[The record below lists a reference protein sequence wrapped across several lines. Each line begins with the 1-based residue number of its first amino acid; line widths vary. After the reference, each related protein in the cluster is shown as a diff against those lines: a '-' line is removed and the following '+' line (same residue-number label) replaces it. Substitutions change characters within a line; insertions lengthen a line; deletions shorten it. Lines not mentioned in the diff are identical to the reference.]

1 MAPRHTAA
9 LALLLAAG
17 FARADEGI
25 WLFNAP
31 PREQIRKAHGFDVTD
46 EFLSHL
52 RRSSARFNNGGSASF
67 VSPRGL
73 LFTNHHVGSECI
85 QQLSTPQQD
94 YMTNGFY
101 ASAESDEK
109 RCPSLEVNVLLD
121 ISDVTGRVTGSAPA
135 GAPVAEANR
144 LRKAA
149 MSQIEKECADR
160 TGNRCDV
167 VTLFSGG
174 QYHLYQYKKYT
185 DIRLVFAPEL
195 EIAAF
200 GGDPDNFTYPR
211 YCLDFA
217 FFRAWE
223 DGRPANIEH
232 YLKWSKT
239 GVREGEL
246 TFVSGHPGSTG
257 RLATVAELEFSRDIA
272 YPLIHNRL
280 ASLIKSL
287 EAYSA
292 ANPENRR
299 IARDNLFSQQ
309 NSYKAYTGFLAGLR
323 DPSLMDRKHQ
333 DETRLRK
340 AVADDPRK
348 QEQFGNIWDE
358 VSRAYAEYAK
368 FYKPF
373 ALLERTA
380 ARGSELLAIS
390 RMVLRYAEE
399 KAKPNEQRLR
409 EYAEAGLASLEQS
422 MYSEAPIHLDMEMA
436 VLGDYLKFLR
446 DELGAGDATVK
457 ELLAGQSPEKAAEQ
471 YVSTSKMKNVV
482 ERKRLATDLDAARAS
497 NDGMIRMVRIIDGP
511 ARALRRRYEDGVEA
525 VLLSSASQIAQAR
538 YAVYGAGEYPDATF
552 TLRLSYGSVKG
563 YRNAK
568 GERIP
573 YTTNFAGVYRR
584 ATGQDPFR
592 LPPRWIESRRL
603 LRLNTPFNFVTTA
616 DTHGGNS
623 GSPTVNTKGEIVG
636 ILFDGNIEGLPN
648 RFLYRDERERSVH
661 VASQGIVESLR
672 KVYRTGRVLQE
683 LGLTP

>member
-1 MAPRHTAA
+1 MTPRSPV
-9 LALLLAAG
+9 LALLVALAPAS
-17 FARADEGI
+17 RADEGI
-25 WLFNAP
+25 WLFNAA
-31 PREQIRKAHGFDVTD
+31 PREQIRKVHGFDATD
-46 EFLSHL
+46 EFLGHL
-52 RRSSARFNNGGSASF
+52 RRSSARFNNGGSGSF
-67 VSPRGL
+67 VSASGL

-85 QQLSTPQQD
+85 QQLSTPQND

-101 ASAESDEK
+101 ASAEADEK
-109 RCPSLEVNVLLD
+109 RCPSMEVNVLLEIAD
-121 ISDVTGRVTGSAPA
+121 ITARVTDSVAPNTPA
-135 GAPVAEANR
+135 AEANR

-149 MSQIEKECADR
+149 QSRIEKECADR

-185 DIRLVFAPEL
+185 DIRLVFAPEVD
-195 EIAAF
+195 IAAF

-223 DGRPANIEH
+223 NGRPAKIAH
-232 YLKWSKT
+232 FLKWSKT
-239 GVREGEL
+239 GVRDGEL

-257 RLATVAELEFSRDIA
+257 RLATMAELEFSRDVA
-272 YPLIHNRL
+272 YPVIYSRL
-280 ASLIKSL
+280 ASIIKAL
-287 EAYSA
+287 EAYGAVNS
-292 ANPENRR
+292 ENRR

-323 DPSLMDRKHQ
+323 DPSLMDRKKQ

-340 AVADDPRK
+340 AIADDPRK
-348 QEQFGNIWDE
+348 QEQFGKIWDD
-358 VSRAYAEYAK
+358 VAAAYREYAK

-373 ALLERTA
+373 SLLERTA
-380 ARGSELLAIS
+380 ARGSEMLAIA

-409 EYAEAGLASLEQS
+409 EYSEAGLASLEQD
-422 MYSEAPIHLDMEMA
+422 MYSEAALHPEMEIA
-436 VLGDYLKFLR
+436 VLADYLKFLR
-446 DELGAGDATVK
+446 DELGAADPTVK
-457 ELLAGQSPEKAAEQ
+457 ELLGAMTPEKAAEQ
-471 YVSTSKMKNVV
+471 YVNTSKMKNVV
-482 ERKRLATDLDAARAS
+482 ERKRLANDLAAARAS
-497 NDGMIRMVRIIDGP
+497 TDGMIRMARILDTP
-511 ARALRRRYEDGVEA
+511 ARALRKKYEDGVEA
-525 VLLSSASQIAQAR
+525 VLTSSASRIAQAR
-538 YAVYGAGEYPDATF
+538 FAVYGAGEYPDATF
-552 TLRLSYGSVKG
+552 TLRLSYGPVRG
-563 YRNAK
+563 YRNDK

-573 YTTNFAGVYRR
+573 YATNFAGVYRR
-584 ATGQDPFR
+584 ATGKEPFA
-592 LPPRWIESRRL
+592 LPPRWIESRKL
-603 LRLNTPFNFVTTA
+603 LRLNTPFNFVSTN

-623 GSPTVNTKGEIVG
+623 GSPTVNTKGEVVG